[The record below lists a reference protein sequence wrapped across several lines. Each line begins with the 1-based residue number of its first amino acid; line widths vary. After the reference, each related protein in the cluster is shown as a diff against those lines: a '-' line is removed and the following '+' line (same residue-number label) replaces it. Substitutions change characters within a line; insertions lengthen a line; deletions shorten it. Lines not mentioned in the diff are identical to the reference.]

1 MRAHRHARFYF
12 GPNAVLGHAIDR
24 GSAHRRVG
32 HIDHFGINAGADRF
46 EHSFAGAL
54 GREVDG
60 AGAIEIER
68 DAGLVRR
75 DQREDYLT
83 HIAPRQV
90 MRFQWI
96 AGNFDSGFYRSDSI
110 VDNHSNGDAT

>member
-1 MRAHRHARFYF
+1 MVVR
-12 GPNAVLGHAIDR
+12 PID
-24 GSAHRRVG
+24 GIG
-32 HIDHFGINAGADRF
+32 HIDHFGIDAGAHRF

-75 DQREDYLT
+75 DQREDHLA
-83 HIAPRQV
+83 HISPRQV

-96 AGNFDSGFYRSDSI
+96 AGNFDSGFYCSDSI

>member
-1 MRAHRHARFYF
+1 MRAHRHARLYF
-12 GPNAVLGHAIDR
+12 RADAVLGHAVN
-24 GSAHRRVG
+24 GGAAHRRVG
-32 HIDHFGINAGADRF
+32 HIDHFGIDAGAHRF
-46 EHSFAGAL
+46 QHRFARAL

-75 DQREDYLT
+75 DQREDHLA
-83 HIAPRQV
+83 HISPRQV

-96 AGNFDSGFYRSDSI
+96 AGNFDSGFYCSDSI

>member
-1 MRAHRHARFYF
+1 M
-12 GPNAVLGHAIDR
+12 D
-24 GSAHRRVG
+24 
-32 HIDHFGINAGADRF
+32 GAF
-46 EHSFAGAL
+46 EHLEQGLSRKL
-54 GREVDG
+54 GGEVDG

-75 DQREDYLT
+75 DQREDYLA
-83 HIAPRQV
+83 HISPRQV

-96 AGNFDSGFYRSDSI
+96 AGNLDSRFYGSDSI